1 MCFIVFFIGIAHL
14 VEFVIPSV
22 RLVVSLNPFHSIVCG
37 IALNSLQDNCTG
49 PQPGLVMS
57 NSGEAPENPGLLL
70 SNSGKALDQPG
81 LLLSNSGKALDQT
94 GKKQYVKQVTGRHND
109 TELHLAVKKGDLEA
123 VKQLL
128 GNVKSKNGLQSPQAD
143 HTVIDIEMGESL
155 PSLVDEVNELGETP
169 LYLAAEQG
177 HLEVLKELLK
187 FAHPETLTKKNR
199 LGYDVLHIAAKQG
212 HIGIVKE
219 ILNLQPGLSKTFD
232 LSNATPLISAAI
244 KGHVEVV
251 NELLA
256 KDCQLIEIARSN
268 GKNALHFA
276 ARSGYTEIVTALLEK
291 DPHMVRREDRKGQT
305 ALHMAA
311 KGANCLEV
319 VKVLL
324 KVDPAI
330 VMMPDKKGN
339 TALHVATRKK
349 REEIVRELLKM
360 QHISVNTLNRSNQT
374 AMDLAEELPYSEAAT
389 EIKACLA
396 DFGGVRAKGLNQP
409 RDELKKT
416 VSEIKHDVLYQLR
429 QTEKTNKNVNG
440 IAKDLKKLHREGI
453 NNATNSVTV
462 VAVLFATVAFAAIFT
477 VPGGNINS
485 GEATVANRASFQ
497 IFFVFNAIALF
508 TSLAV
513 VIVQITL
520 VRWETRSQRKVVEVI
535 NKLMWLASV
544 CTTVAFVASAYIV
557 VGRHAQWLAF
567 AVTFIGGIIM
577 VSVFG
582 TMTYFIVKF
591 KRSRSFRRLRRSSNS
606 RSSSWNLP
614 SEFSESEIDSHR
626 IYAI

>member
-1 MCFIVFFIGIAHL
+1 MGRRYPENRSGAGSPCSEISDEGN
-14 VEFVIPSV
+14 VETT
-22 RLVVSLNPFHSIVCG
+22 
-37 IALNSLQDNCTG
+37 LNSLQDNCTG
-49 PQPGLVMS
+49 PQPGLVLS
-57 NSGEAPENPGLLL
+57 NSGKAPVQPGLVL
-70 SNSGKALDQPG
+70 SNSGKALEQPG

-123 VKQLL
+123 VKQIL
-128 GNVKSKNGLQSPQAD
+128 GNIKSKNGSQSPQAD
-143 HTVIDIEMGESL
+143 HTVIDIEIGEIQS
-155 PSLVDEVNELGETP
+155 SLVNEVNELGETP
-169 LYLAAEQG
+169 LHIAAEQG
-177 HLEVLKELLK
+177 HLDVLKELLK
-187 FAHPETLTKKNR
+187 FAHAETVTKKNR
-199 LGYDVLHIAAKQG
+199 TGYDVLHIAAKQG

-219 ILNLQPGLSKTFD
+219 LLNLEPGLSKTFD
-232 LSNATPLISAAI
+232 LINATPLISAATN
-244 KGHVEVV
+244 GHTEVV

-276 ARSGYTEIVTALLEK
+276 ARRGYVEIANALLEK
-291 DPHMVRREDRKGQT
+291 DPHMARRTDRKGQT
-305 ALHMAA
+305 ALHMAV
-311 KGANCLEV
+311 KGANCLEA

-324 KVDPAI
+324 KFDPAI
-330 VMMPDKKGN
+330 VMLPDRSGN

-349 REEIVRELLKM
+349 REEIVKELLKM
-360 QHISVNTLNRSNQT
+360 RDISVNALNRLHKT
-374 AMDLAEELPYSEAAT
+374 AMDLAEGLPYSEAAT
-389 EIKACLA
+389 EIKECLA
-396 DFGGVRAKGLNQP
+396 GFGAVRAKDLNQP
-409 RDELKKT
+409 RRDELKKT
-416 VSEIKHDVLYQLR
+416 VSEIKHEVYNQLR
-429 QTEKTNKNVNG
+429 VTEKTNKNVNG
-440 IAKDLKKLHREGI
+440 IAKELKKLHREGI

-477 VPGGNINS
+477 VPGGNVS
-485 GEATVANRASFQ
+485 TGEATVANRAAFQ

-535 NKLMWLASV
+535 NKLMWLASM

-557 VGRHAQWLAF
+557 VGRHAQWLAIS
-567 AVTFIGGIIM
+567 VTFIGGIIM
-577 VSVFG
+577 ASVFG

-591 KRSRSFRRLRRSSNS
+591 KRSRSFRRRKSSNS
-606 RSSSWNLP
+606 RGSTSWNLP
-614 SEFSESEIDSHR
+614 SEFSESEIDSR